1 MARVPGKRASKKK
14 SYDFSLTLHDI
25 FSEQDPPEAMVYLH
39 ELSETES
46 GWLDVTQ
53 SLVDVIPI
61 GDPLGPANITL
72 LLDDSPIPAKVGSTN
87 YRLSCLMIMK

>member
-1 MARVPGKRASKKK
+1 
-14 SYDFSLTLHDI
+14 
-25 FSEQDPPEAMVYLH
+25 MVYLH

-61 GDPLGPANITL
+61 ADPLGPANITL
-72 LLDDSPIPAKVGSTN
+72 LLDDSPIPAKVGVGSM
-87 YRLSCLMIMK
+87 RHLVI

>member
-1 MARVPGKRASKKK
+1 
-14 SYDFSLTLHDI
+14 
-25 FSEQDPPEAMVYLH
+25 MVYLH

-61 GDPLGPANITL
+61 ADPLGPANITL
-72 LLDDSPIPAKVGSTN
+72 LLDDSPIPAKVGSIRHLGTAL
-87 YRLSCLMIMK
+87 YHPGDRPGPGGLVI

>member
-1 MARVPGKRASKKK
+1 MC
-14 SYDFSLTLHDI
+14 DL

-61 GDPLGPANITL
+61 ADPLGPANITL
-72 LLDDSPIPAKVGSTN
+72 LLDDSPIPAKVGSI
-87 YRLSCLMIMK
+87 RHLVI

>member
-1 MARVPGKRASKKK
+1 
-14 SYDFSLTLHDI
+14 
-25 FSEQDPPEAMVYLH
+25 MVYLH

-61 GDPLGPANITL
+61 KDPLGPANITL
-72 LLDDSPIPAKVGSTN
+72 LLDDSPIPAKVGWFDKS
-87 YRLSCLMIMK
+87 

>member
-1 MARVPGKRASKKK
+1 MIGDVTTIAFFIIS
-14 SYDFSLTLHDI
+14 
-25 FSEQDPPEAMVYLH
+25 SEQDPPEAMVYLH

-61 GDPLGPANITL
+61 KDPLGPANITL
-72 LLDDSPIPAKVGSTN
+72 LLDDSPIPAKVGWFDKS
-87 YRLSCLMIMK
+87 

>member
-1 MARVPGKRASKKK
+1 M
-14 SYDFSLTLHDI
+14 
-25 FSEQDPPEAMVYLH
+25 YLH

-61 GDPLGPANITL
+61 VDPLGPANITL
-72 LLDDSPIPAKVGSTN
+72 LLDDSPIPAKVGSIKEAITDKQMYNVQCTMSIYITN
-87 YRLSCLMIMK
+87 FYNCLNLAFGVLQISINK